1 MADAKHFALPA
12 SEIANISIGV
22 ALRGRSPERAEVIS
36 IIGLDLTSRQAYAPK
51 GKMIAPFCGL
61 LLRKTAVHMS
71 LLKRKKHIEY
81 RCFLL

>member
-22 ALRGRSPERAEVIS
+22 ALRGRSQERAEVIS

-51 GKMIAPFCGL
+51 GKMIAPFS
-61 LLRKTAVHMS
+61 AVYFS
-71 LLKRKKHIEY
+71 ARLQSIWPY
-81 RCFLL
+81 